1 VNGGGRGPNPY
12 RPPRSVVSVPDPEPS
27 RWVPSTILTA
37 AGVVFVAA
45 GAEPDRTGWV
55 LAGLAA
61 VVVCIV
67 IAFWPR
73 KEGRATCMRF

>member
-1 VNGGGRGPNPY
+1 
-12 RPPRSVVSVPDPEPS
+12 VVSVPDPEPS